1 MRLLLAEDDRA
12 LGPELKRSLERAG
25 FAVDLADNGVEAEA
39 LADTEPYDLV
49 VLDLGLPR
57 RDGLSVLR
65 SWRGRGNRVLVLI
78 LTARGAW
85 QEKVTGFQAGADDY
99 LAKPFH
105 TEELV
110 ARIQALIRRAKGR
123 AEPLL
128 RAGGLTLDEARQLLL
143 TADGAEH
150 LLTGT
155 EFRLLRYLMQH
166 PGQVLSKAQLTEHVY
181 DFDAGRDSNVIEVY
195 IKRLREKIGAELI
208 RTRRG
213 QGYVFQPRR

>member
-1 MRLLLAEDDRA
+1 MRLLLAEDDRS

-25 FAVDLADNGVEAEA
+25 LAVDLADDGPTAEA
-39 LADTEPYDLV
+39 LADSEPYDAV

-65 SWRGRGNRVLVLI
+65 NWRGRGNRVPVLI

-85 QEKVTGFQAGADDY
+85 QEKVAGFQAGADDY

-110 ARIQALIRRAKGR
+110 ARIQALIRRAHGR
-123 AEPLL
+123 AEPVL
-128 RAGGLTLDEARQLLL
+128 RVGTITLDEGRQLLRM
-143 TADGAEH
+143 ADGGEH
-150 LLTGT
+150 TLTGT

-166 PGQVLSKAQLTEHVY
+166 PGRVLSKTQLIEHVY

-195 IKRLREKIGAELI
+195 IKRLRRKVGARSI
-208 RTRRG
+208 RTQRG
-213 QGYVFQPRR
+213 QGYVFEPHE